1 MGASHFILNIRLFQ
15 AVSRLN
21 SVSAT
26 ASPYPNRSAKFP
38 TFFFISYFIASPF
51 FISYFIASPMYYF
64 QARAINGFNSNGL
77 EKESLT
83 LVKTRLAFKGC
94 HRRLDHK

>member
-38 TFFFISYFIASPF
+38 TFFFISYFIASP
-51 FISYFIASPMYYF
+51 MYYF

-83 LVKTRLAFKGC
+83 LAKTRLAFKGC
-94 HRRLDHK
+94 HCRLAQQQ